1 MLIIA
6 THFSVYQSARY
17 KIKSHYGINA
27 ILLITNEVKLL
38 FYVFIIFVSSLLR
51 HLFVNIIHLSV
62 RF

>member
-17 KIKSHYGINA
+17 KRKSHYDVNA
-27 ILLITNEVKLL
+27 ILLITNDVKL

-51 HLFVNIIHLSV
+51 HLFVLPIFLLDYLS
-62 RF
+62 